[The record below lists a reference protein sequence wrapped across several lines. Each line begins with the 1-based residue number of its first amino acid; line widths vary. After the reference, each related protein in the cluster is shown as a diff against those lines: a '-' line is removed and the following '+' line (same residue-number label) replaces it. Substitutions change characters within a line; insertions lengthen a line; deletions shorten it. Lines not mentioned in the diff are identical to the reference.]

1 MEKPIWILK
10 DKEGN
15 EVWSSFHID
24 YVLVIETALQEL
36 GYQLIWGDLEVCPGC
51 RMVNAFCICRDP
63 AEREPVAGESIPV
76 AEKKEVFHESDRRSG
91 RQPNVEWRRRRTDHP
106 GS

>member
-15 EVWSSFHID
+15 EVWSSSHID

-51 RMVNAFCICRDP
+51 RMVNAFCVCPDP
-63 AEREPVAGESIPV
+63 AEREPVPVSARKEGFEES
-76 AEKKEVFHESDRRSG
+76 ERRSG
-91 RQPNVEWRRRRTDHP
+91 SQPNAEFHRRRTDNPNHNIR
-106 GS
+106 

>member
-1 MEKPIWILK
+1 MDKPIWILK

-63 AEREPVAGESIPV
+63 AEREPVPDGSE
-76 AEKKEVFHESDRRSG
+76 RRSG
-91 RQPNVEWRRRRTDHP
+91 SQPNAEFHRRRTDNP
-106 GS
+106 SRNIR